1 MNTIT
6 IIVTILVLW
15 LIMGL
20 GFATAYVDARRN
32 NKSQKEAWTSK
43 EGLLFIA
50 SVAIP
55 LLVAVFRL
63 LV

>member
-20 GFATAYVDARRN
+20 GFITAYVDARRA
-32 NKSQKEAWTSK
+32 NKSPKEAWTSK

-50 SVAIP
+50 SVTIP
-55 LLVAVFRL
+55 LVVAVIRL
-63 LV
+63 IT